1 MKTRWMIKVES
12 KIKDAPR
19 GAPFI
24 LFSCAL
30 VPVMYWLK
38 WNVKWTVTRSEWS
51 LNSSTLRLIFW
62 VYSKTQAAS
71 RDIPLLLINTNNP
84 HDLFSTWMIDTY
96 ELEHHSR
103 LVQHMA
109 ESWIPSPTDIYERV
123 QYIRTISSTWMVDSH
138 DTHKL
143 EHHSRLVQHMAE
155 SWIPSPI
162 DIYER
167 VRYIRT
173 SSIYMNDFKHM
184 NGWFSTWWL
193 SPGFLPQSIY
203 TNYFDIY
210 ERWLSPGLLPQSFDL
225 RFTWFQFNGLLLQR

>member
-62 VYSKTQAAS
+62 VYSKTQAVS

-109 ESWIPSPTDIYERV
+109 ESWIP
-123 QYIRTISSTWMVDSH
+123 WMVDSAH
-138 DTHKL
+138 GGWVLDCFPNHLTSDLLDFSSMDYCYNANNCFDRSNNWVIHFDCCHTQLLWLQLTITAKRCPFLRKL
-143 EHHSRLVQHMAE
+143 IDVLTLFKTTISR
-155 SWIPSPI
+155 SPSSRP
-162 DIYER
+162 
-167 VRYIRT
+167 
-173 SSIYMNDFKHM
+173 S
-184 NGWFSTWWL
+184 
-193 SPGFLPQSIY
+193 
-203 TNYFDIY
+203 
-210 ERWLSPGLLPQSFDL
+210 
-225 RFTWFQFNGLLLQR
+225 